1 MLLMV
6 GAIGFISFTFKLE
19 RPQER
24 TWWANALRMIKVSQ
38 RVLFYVAYYSV
49 VSEPVLVDNI
59 QFELHKTDIYL
70 VVFFKE

>member
-1 MLLMV
+1 MLLIV
-6 GAIGFISFTFKLE
+6 DAIGFISYSFNLE

-49 VSEPVLVDNI
+49 VSEPIRVDNI
-59 QFELHKTDIYL
+59 QFELHKTDIFL